1 MNIQGRDC
9 TLTVARDGEFI
20 PLPYSEE
27 TVRLASKGYSLP
39 GCIGERNRE
48 KTVVT
53 HREIE
58 GCFVTRL
65 EYLNVLPLFLLFF
78 NSSEKFDLY
87 ADRGFEKTV
96 YKNVLPQSFELR
108 ADNKDAFKIRVNV
121 KSSRDSYVTEWP
133 LNTPNLSWK
142 EIAGSSPAMT
152 QGVRTYSFDGHFVTA
167 DLRTLP
173 LVYRFELNG
182 SFTEKTNFKIT
193 LYFPLSEKHYPTQ
206 GRIEKL
212 NILIDHTDGMSIDL
226 YNLVPVTDLCDINCP
241 DTVLCFQTFNILGD
255 VILNIRNQEQNTHV
269 LL

>member
-9 TLTVARDGEFI
+9 TLTVARDDEFI

-78 NSSEKFDLY
+78 NSSERFDLY

-108 ADNKDAFKIRVNV
+108 ADNKDSFKIKVNV
-121 KSSRDSYVTEWP
+121 KSSRESYMTEWP
-133 LNTPNLSWK
+133 LNTPKLEWNDT
-142 EIAGSSPAMT
+142 G
-152 QGVRTYSFDGHFVTA
+152 RTYFYDGHFVTA
-167 DLRTLP
+167 DLQTLP
-173 LVYRFELNG
+173 LIYRFELNG

-193 LYFPLSEKHYPTQ
+193 LYFPLSENHYPTQ

-212 NILIDHTDGMSIDL
+212 NILIDHTDGISVDL
-226 YNLVPVTDLCDINCP
+226 FNLVPVTDLCDINCP

-255 VILNIRNQEQNTHV
+255 VILNIRNQEQNTHI

>member
-1 MNIQGRDC
+1 M
-9 TLTVARDGEFI
+9 
-20 PLPYSEE
+20 
-27 TVRLASKGYSLP
+27 
-39 GCIGERNRE
+39 
-48 KTVVT
+48 
-53 HREIE
+53 
-58 GCFVTRL
+58 
-65 EYLNVLPLFLLFF
+65 
-78 NSSEKFDLY
+78 
-87 ADRGFEKTV
+87 
-96 YKNVLPQSFELR
+96 LPQSFELR

-121 KSSRDSYVTEWP
+121 KSSRYSYLTEWP
-133 LNTPNLSWK
+133 INTPNLSWK
-142 EIAGSSPAMT
+142 EIVGSSPTMTQSESSVMT

-167 DLRTLP
+167 DLRTLS

-212 NILIDHTDGMSIDL
+212 DILIDHTDGMSIDL
-226 YNLVPVTDLCDINCP
+226 FNLVPVTDLCDINCP